1 MLGIFQLAFTK
12 PSPQAWRAGASGYHV
27 TKEDREAQG
36 GQVACRKSQGI
47 LATASWGS
55 QRGPAQP
62 QLTRGWSS
70 ESSEFNK
77 QEENGIEGPLS
88 DMEHRPLCWQ
98 GLRTKGYRL
107 KPWAC

>member
-1 MLGIFQLAFTK
+1 M
-12 PSPQAWRAGASGYHV
+12 
-27 TKEDREAQG
+27 
-36 GQVACRKSQGI
+36 ACRKSQGI

-88 DMEHRPLCWQ
+88 DIEHRPLCWQ